1 MRLAPIAFTAVLAPA
16 WALGCQGDDSGLRT
30 LVPDRVGTAEMPPN
44 TRGLIALLADET
56 TACVAE
62 DFEYRVHCFDRSG
75 EVVGVFGGE
84 GEGPGEF
91 DMPNVLVAGHDG
103 TLGVLDFGLNRFSV
117 FEPSGALVT
126 EMLLPGAAAA
136 DFIPVWRFGAS
147 VVGVAITTF
156 DFALFEAGAGSG
168 GFMSMFEIDIAS
180 GTVVRQEELPPVD
193 AELECEKVH
202 YGFPDPG
209 GGWVFVACGG
219 HVVFVAGDGETTV
232 VRAPTYMDELPSE
245 RDIADWT
252 ESRRAR
258 GRAGSDQ
265 DSEALDEFRNTPKE
279 YHLSWSETFDVQG
292 RFWIA
297 TERDRDEFSWLD
309 VYLPRDGA
317 FFGSVRV
324 HDRILGFDVA
334 DSTLAVLVERA
345 PTPHDPEGI
354 PARAID
360 WYDIGEWR

>member
-1 MRLAPIAFTAVLAPA
+1 MRRAPIALTVALAPA
-16 WALGCQGDDSGLRT
+16 LALGCQGDDTGLRT
-30 LVPDRVGTAEMPPN
+30 LVPDRVGTAVLPSN
-44 TRGLIALLADET
+44 TLGLIALLSDEV

-62 DFEYRVHCFDRSG
+62 SFAYRVHCFDRSG

-91 DMPNVLVAGHDG
+91 DMTNVLVAGRDG

-126 EMLLPGAAAA
+126 EMLLPAAAAA
-136 DFIPVWRFGAS
+136 DLIPVWRFGES

-193 AELECEKVH
+193 AQIECERVH

-209 GGWVFVACGG
+209 GGWVFTACGG
-219 HVVFVAGDGETTV
+219 HVVFVAADGETV
-232 VRAPTYMDELPSE
+232 VIRAPTYANELPSE
-245 RDIADWT
+245 RDIAAWT

-258 GRAGSDQ
+258 GRAGDGG
-265 DSEALDEFRNTPKE
+265 EALEQFRSTPKD
-279 YHLSWSETFDVQG
+279 YHLSWSEKFDEQG

-297 TERDRDEFSWLD
+297 TERDRDEFSYLD
-309 VYLPRDGA
+309 VYLPSEGA

-324 HDRILGFDVA
+324 QDRVLGFDVA
-334 DSTLAVLVERA
+334 GSTLAVLVERA
-345 PTPHDPEGI
+345 PTPDDPEGI
-354 PARAID
+354 PARAVD
-360 WYDIGEWR
+360 WYDIGGWR

>member
-1 MRLAPIAFTAVLAPA
+1 MRRAPIALTVALAPA
-16 WALGCQGDDSGLRT
+16 LAWGCQGDDSAFRT
-30 LVPDRVGTAEMPPN
+30 LVPDRVGTAELPFDA
-44 TRGLIALLADET
+44 RGLIALLADET

-62 DFEYRVHCFDRSG
+62 DYEYLVHCFDRGG

-91 DMPNVLVAGHDG
+91 DMTNVLVGGHDG
-103 TLGVLDFGLNRFSV
+103 TVGVLDFGLNRFSV

-193 AELECEKVH
+193 AEIECEKVH

-209 GGWVFVACGG
+209 GGWVFTACGDMSSSWRATERRRSCERRPSRRSCRRSATSRTG
-219 HVVFVAGDGETTV
+219 RRETGPV
-232 VRAPTYMDELPSE
+232 DERAPIRTTKPGTSSGTRPGSITSRGARRSTTRADSGSPPSGTGTNSPG
-245 RDIADWT
+245 WT
-252 ESRRAR
+252 STRRAR
-258 GRAGSDQ
+258 GRSSAASGYGIESWDSMWRIRPWRPGGTGADAGRPGR
-265 DSEALDEFRNTPKE
+265 DSR
-279 YHLSWSETFDVQG
+279 
-292 RFWIA
+292 
-297 TERDRDEFSWLD
+297 
-309 VYLPRDGA
+309 PRD
-317 FFGSVRV
+317 
-324 HDRILGFDVA
+324 
-334 DSTLAVLVERA
+334 
-345 PTPHDPEGI
+345 
-354 PARAID
+354 
-360 WYDIGEWR
+360 

>member
-1 MRLAPIAFTAVLAPA
+1 MALAAAL
-16 WALGCQGDDSGLRT
+16 ALGCQGEDSGLRT
-30 LVPDRVGTAEMPPN
+30 LVPDRVGTAGMPFD

-62 DFEYRVHCFDRSG
+62 DYEYRVHCFDRGG

-91 DMPNVLVAGHDG
+91 DMPNVLVAGRDG

-136 DFIPVWRFGAS
+136 DFIPVWRFGES

-193 AELECEKVH
+193 AELECERVH
-202 YGFPDPG
+202 YGFPNPG

-219 HVVFVAGDGETTV
+219 HVVFVSRGGETGV
-232 VRAPTYMDELPSE
+232 IRAPTYADELPSE
-245 RDIADWT
+245 RDIADWR
-252 ESRRAR
+252 ERNRAR
-258 GRAGSDQ
+258 GRAPTAQ
-265 DSEALDEFRNTPKE
+265 DSEALNEFRNTPKE
-279 YHLSWSETFDVQG
+279 YHLSWKEKFDQQG

-309 VYLPRDGA
+309 VYAPHEGV

-324 HDRILGFDVA
+324 RDRVLGFDVA
-334 DSTLAVLVERA
+334 GSTLAVLVERA
-345 PTPHDPEGI
+345 PTAADPEGI

-360 WYDIGEWR
+360 WYDIGGWR

>member
-1 MRLAPIAFTAVLAPA
+1 MRRAPIALTMALAPA
-16 WALGCQGDDSGLRT
+16 LAWGCEGDGSAFRT

-44 TRGLIALLADET
+44 TLGLIALLSDET

-62 DFEYRVHCFDRSG
+62 SFAYLVHCFDRSG

-84 GEGPGEF
+84 GEGPGVF
-91 DMPNVLVAGHDG
+91 DMTNVLVGGRGG

-117 FEPSGALVT
+117 FEPSGVLVT
-126 EMLLPGAAAA
+126 EMLLPDAAAA
-136 DFIPVWRFGAS
+136 DLIPVWRFGES

-180 GTVVRQEELPPVD
+180 GTVVRQQELPPVD
-193 AELECEKVH
+193 AEIECEKVH
-202 YGFPDPG
+202 YGLPDPG
-209 GGWVFVACGG
+209 GGWVFTACGG
-219 HVVFVAGDGETTV
+219 HVVFVSRGGETTV
-232 VRAPTYMDELPSE
+232 TRAPTYADELPSV
-245 RDIADWT
+245 RDIADWR
-252 ESRRAR
+252 ERNRAR
-258 GRAGSDQ
+258 GRAREDH
-265 DSEALDEFRNTPKE
+265 DNEALDEFRNTPKE
-279 YHLSWSETFDVQG
+279 YHLSWSEKFDEQG

-309 VYLPRDGA
+309 VHLPCEGTFA
-317 FFGSVRV
+317 GSVRV
-324 HDRILGFDVA
+324 QDRVLGFDVA
-334 DSTLAVLVERA
+334 GSTLAVLVERA
-345 PTPHDPEGI
+345 PTPGDPEGI